1 MTFQINKNGFKGYDM
16 EQIVIN
22 GGNKLFGN
30 VEISGMKNAALPI
43 IIASILTE
51 DVCVIE
57 NLPCISDVTLS
68 LEILRTMGADVKMLG
83 KNTVQIDAKHIEGG
97 TSPYNLVSM
106 MRGSTY
112 LIGAELGR
120 FGTAKV
126 GWPGGC
132 DFGER
137 PIDQHIKGFT
147 ALGAKVNVENGFIYA
162 DAPEGLAGAQ
172 IYFDVVSV
180 GATINIMLAA
190 VKAEGTTIIDNA
202 AREPHIVD
210 LANFFNTCGA
220 QISGAGTSVI
230 KIKGVKELHGCTYA
244 IIPDMIEASTFMTAV
259 AATGGSIRITGV
271 IPKHLEI
278 ISAKLVEMGVNV
290 EAFDD
295 SIVVKREGEINGVNV
310 KTLPYPGFPTDM
322 HPQMSAL
329 FCFANGQGSVSEGIW
344 ENRFRYVDEL
354 RKMGAQ
360 ITVDGKTATV
370 VGGHPMTGAPV
381 RATDLRAGAAMII
394 AGLAA
399 TGKTEISNIA
409 SIERGY
415 DNVVGKFKALGAD
428 ISKRNYPDEVELK
441 KAN

>member
-1 MTFQINKNGFKGYDM
+1 M
-16 EQIVIN
+16 
-22 GGNKLFGN
+22 
-30 VEISGMKNAALPI
+30 
-43 IIASILTE
+43 
-51 DVCVIE
+51 
-57 NLPCISDVTLS
+57 
-68 LEILRTMGADVKMLG
+68 
-83 KNTVQIDAKHIEGG
+83 
-97 TSPYNLVSM
+97 
-106 MRGSTY
+106 
-112 LIGAELGR
+112 
-120 FGTAKV
+120 

-137 PIDQHIKGFT
+137 PIDQHIKGFS
-147 ALGAKVNVENGFIYA
+147 ALGAKVSVENGYIYA
-162 DAPEGLAGAQ
+162 DAPDGLVGTQ
-172 IYFDVVSV
+172 MYFDVVTV

-220 QISGAGTSVI
+220 KISGAGTSVI

-244 IIPDMIEASTFMTAV
+244 IIPDMIEAGTFMTAV
-259 AATGGSIRITGV
+259 AATGGNVRITNV

-290 EAFDD
+290 EEFDD
-295 SIVVKREGEINGVNV
+295 TIVVKREGDINGVGV

-329 FCFANGQGSVSEGIW
+329 FCFASGQGSVSEGIW

-360 ITVDGKTATV
+360 ITVDGKTATIT
-370 VGGHPMTGAPV
+370 GGNPMTGAPV
-381 RATDLRAGAAMII
+381 KATDLRAGAAMII

-399 TGKTEISNIA
+399 KGTTEIGNIG

-415 DNVVGKFKALGAD
+415 DNVVEKFRALGAD
-428 ISKRNYPDEVELK
+428 IQKRYYPDDNEMK